1 MVELS
6 LICSL
11 FRLLPNLVDNLVNRV
26 LANVL
31 PDLVRARPRTRS
43 RRYKLSPERGAT
55 VQPPFLQA
63 HRRPRRR
70 EGARA
75 LGRVLGGLER
85 ALRVGGRVQPRISK
99 CGGSGPGPLQACW
112 GPSGLG
118 KHWLCSPLI
127 LLSLRVPPCYPIYLY
142 PSSPPL
148 PSHAPRT

>member
-1 MVELS
+1 MNFIPFCHFNTSGHRLGTLFCTFLSSLVSWENFLYQTRRVSFCLPLHGCVIFHCLVELS

-31 PDLVRARPRTRS
+31 PDLVRAHPGTRS

-85 ALRVGGRVQPRISK
+85 ALRNAEGQIGEGIKR
-99 CGGSGPGPLQACW
+99 
-112 GPSGLG
+112 
-118 KHWLCSPLI
+118 
-127 LLSLRVPPCYPIYLY
+127 
-142 PSSPPL
+142 
-148 PSHAPRT
+148 